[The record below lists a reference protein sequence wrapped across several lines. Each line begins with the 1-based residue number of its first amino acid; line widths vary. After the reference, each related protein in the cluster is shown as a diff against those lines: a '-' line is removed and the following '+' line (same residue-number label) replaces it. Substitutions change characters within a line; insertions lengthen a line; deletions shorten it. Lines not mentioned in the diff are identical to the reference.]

1 MTLWKVR
8 SRCRVWGKDAGGHR
22 ASCSRGGGER
32 EGRCRRLRGH
42 RPVCKGFCS
51 SGTFTSRWKV
61 LLHSAVSAKYPT
73 CEFLK
78 EKKKWTKIIL
88 CWEKERKE
96 RRERWEGGW
105 KERGRKER
113 LLTALGSA
121 SNSFMNLLVPKRALF
136 SSPFCQSRFR

>member
-1 MTLWKVR
+1 M
-8 SRCRVWGKDAGGHR
+8 WGKDAGGHR

-42 RPVCKGFCS
+42 LPVCKGFCS

-78 EKKKWTKIIL
+78 EKKKMNKDHPL
-88 CWEKERKE
+88 L
-96 RRERWEGGW
+96 REREEGKKG
-105 KERGRKER
+105 KVGGGLEGAREEGK
-113 LLTALGSA
+113 A
-121 SNSFMNLLVPKRALF
+121 SNCPRLRL
-136 SSPFCQSRFR
+136 